1 MRKSVVAILCV
12 LSACA
17 ATQPPVRGETPDHHC
32 RTSGTDRFVGQ
43 LRSEAV
49 GAAIIKATHAALIR
63 WAPPG
68 VMLTKDFRDDRV
80 TVYLGPDRKIIR
92 IACG

>member
-1 MRKSVVAILCV
+1 MRNAAVSLLAL

-17 ATQPPVRGETPDHHC
+17 AAQPPVRGETPGHSC
-32 RTSGTDRFVGQ
+32 RTSGTDRFVG
-43 LRSEAV
+43 LVRSDRAGREIMK
-49 GAAIIKATHAALIR
+49 AAHAAVIR

-68 VMLTKDFRDDRV
+68 VMLTMDFRDDRV
-80 TVYLGPDRKIIR
+80 TVYLGPDRRITR